1 MNAPRSSRSP
11 KYVPPI
17 LSRSTAWSL
26 ERIAKLTAAE
36 VRQLMENAQ
45 RLGEEEVA
53 KLCEKALKEKLH
65 APKPVA
71 ATKPAP
77 KKKPVRKPVPEAA

>member
-1 MNAPRSSRSP
+1 MNAPRSRSP

-17 LSRSTAWSL
+17 LSRSTSWSL

-36 VRQLMENAQ
+36 VRQLMENAT

-53 KLCEKALKEKLH
+53 QLCDKAIKEKLY
-65 APKPVA
+65 APKPMSA
-71 ATKPAP
+71 LARPAP
-77 KKKPVRKPVPEAA
+77 KKKPARKPVPEAA